1 MSKIPGVTLFALG
14 GITLFSLFKLEV
26 SIPKEIWQGRQP
38 TQLEMELAVRKQ
50 TEIEREAAHRRKL
63 EEMNA
68 QRRLTRLRSR
78 LARWDGHVTRMVVI
92 PTTPRVT
99 TWARSG
105 RIKLR
110 VTATWP
116 SGLFSLQRISQ

>member
-68 QRRLTRLRSR
+68 QRRLTPL
-78 LARWDGHVTRMVVI
+78 TI
-92 PTTPRVT
+92 TPREV
-99 TWARSG
+99 G
-105 RIKLR
+105 RACDKNGCYTDYAEGYDLGSFR
-110 VTATWP
+110 P
-116 SGLFSLQRISQ
+116 D